1 MYRVFRTLFLCLG
14 SAGLLAACGGEEP
27 APQQQQA
34 EPAAGAYLVAVNHPL
49 EYFARRLIGD
59 EVEVRLPAPADI
71 DPALWQPSVG
81 ELLEL
86 QGASLVL
93 LNGAGYSPWL
103 DKVSLAESR
112 LLVTSES
119 AREQWL
125 ERQGEVTHSHGPA
138 GAHAHSGYL
147 FTTWMD
153 LQLARVQAEAIA
165 AALIRLWPDQRNPVA
180 ARLQALLAD
189 IDALDAAYEAELLRL
204 AGRQI
209 IYSHPVYQYFERRYG
224 VPGLSLHWEPDVMP
238 SPAQWRELE
247 ELAGDRALFVWEAQP
262 DAAIAGKMREM
273 GIEFVVIDPAGN
285 EREQDWLAV
294 QRENIERL
302 RAVR

>member
-1 MYRVFRTLFLCLG
+1 MYRVFRALFLCLTT
-14 SAGLLAACGGEEP
+14 AGLLAACGGERLP
-27 APQQQQA
+27 PQQPQA

-49 EYFARRLIGD
+49 QYFAQRLIGD
-59 EVEVRLPAPADI
+59 EVEVRLPAPADE

-93 LNGAGYSPWL
+93 LSGAGYSPWL
-103 DKVSLAESR
+103 GKVSLAESR

-119 AREQWL
+119 ARGQWI
-125 ERQGEVTHSHGPA
+125 ERVGEVTHTHGP
-138 GAHAHSGYL
+138 GGEHAHSGYL
-147 FTTWMD
+147 FTIWMD

-165 AALIRLWPDQRNPVA
+165 AALIELWPEQRDPVT
-180 ARLQALLAD
+180 ARLEALLAD
-189 IDALDAAYEAELLRL
+189 IDALDADYEAELSRL

-224 VPGLSLHWEPDVMP
+224 VPGLSLHWEPDAMP
-238 SPAQWRELE
+238 SQAQWQELE
-247 ELAGDRALFVWEAQP
+247 GLVSDSTLFVWEAQP
-262 DAAIAGKMREM
+262 DAAIAGKMREL
-273 GIEFVVIDPAGN
+273 GVEFVVIDPAGN
-285 EREQDWLAV
+285 ERERDWLVV

-302 RAVR
+302 RGVQ